1 MPLTYQYKR
10 VHHGE
15 VGGVARRQR
24 NLPTFV
30 SSLLSM
36 NPTSATKT
44 GQVFDWL
51 VLRRLLTYVT
61 PYRATFIGLIV
72 LTVAT
77 AVLGTVRP
85 ALIQRMVDVDITNN
99 DWAGLNRSTLWL
111 LGLLLVHTL
120 VSYLQTYYGGWLGQY
135 IVRDIRTD
143 LFRHLLSLKLS
154 FFDRTPIGVLVTRNI
169 SDVETLAD
177 VFSEGLAAMVGDLLQ
192 IVFLMIF
199 MFWTN
204 WQLALISLSVIPPL
218 LFSTYVFKEKVKG
231 SFQEVRNAVAKLN
244 SFVQEHLTGMNVV
257 QIFNNEEREYQKFK
271 DINQEHTRA
280 NIKSVLYYSVYFPVA
295 EVLGAIGVGLLVW
308 YAAQGQINGS
318 ISKGELIAFIMYN
331 ALFFR
336 PIRQIADRFN
346 TLQLGLVSTE
356 RLLRL
361 LDSKDLISSSGTLAV
376 PQLQGE
382 VEFDHVW
389 FAYNRQDSE
398 ANQQDGPTDT
408 PEWVLRDISFHV
420 QPGQTVA
427 FVGATGAGKTSI
439 INLLSRFYDI
449 QQGHI
454 KVDGHDLRDY
464 DLSQLRRQIGVVLQD
479 VFLFAG
485 SIRANITL
493 GNADISDA
501 KIWEAAALVGAQRF
515 MERLPGGLD
524 YPVMERG
531 ATLSVGQRQLISF
544 VRALVY
550 EPRVIVLDEA
560 TSSVDSETEEMI
572 QGAIDKLM
580 EGRTALVIAHRL
592 STIQKADRI
601 IVLDRGEIK
610 ETGTHDELLRLGG
623 YYAQLYRMQY
633 KGAGLNEELG
643 MKNEELRLTNES

>member
-1 MPLTYQYKR
+1 MD
-10 VHHGE
+10 
-15 VGGVARRQR
+15 
-24 NLPTFV
+24 
-30 SSLLSM
+30 
-36 NPTSATKT
+36 PTSATKT
-44 GQVFDWL
+44 GQVFDWQ
-51 VLRRLLTYVT
+51 VLRRLLAYVQ
-61 PYRATFIGLIV
+61 PYRGVFIGLIV

-135 IVRDIRTD
+135 IVRDIRAD
-143 LFRHLLSLKLS
+143 LYRHLLSLKLS

-257 QIFNNEEREYQKFK
+257 QIFNNEQREYQKFEA
-271 DINQEHTRA
+271 INQEHTKA
-280 NIKSVLYYSVYFPVA
+280 NIKSVLYYSIYFPVA

-308 YAAQGQINGS
+308 YAAQGQIAGT

-356 RLLRL
+356 RLLKL
-361 LDSKDLISSSGTLAV
+361 LDNEELIATSGTRPV
-376 PQLQGE
+376 PQLRGE
-382 VEFDHVW
+382 VEFDKVW
-389 FAYNRQDSE
+389 FAYNRQDNE
-398 ANQQDGPTDT
+398 ANEA
-408 PEWVLRDISFHV
+408 EWVLKDISFHV

-454 KVDGHDLRDY
+454 RVDGEDLRDY

-485 SIRANITL
+485 SIRDNITL
-493 GNADISDA
+493 GNKEIKDT
-501 KIWEAAALVGAQRF
+501 KIWEAAALVGAERF
-515 MERLPGGLD
+515 IGRLPGGLD

-572 QGAIDKLM
+572 QHAIDKLM
-580 EGRTALVIAHRL
+580 EGRTSLVIAHRL
-592 STIQKADRI
+592 STIQKADKI

-633 KGAGLNEELG
+633 ASSEQLATGK
-643 MKNEELRLTNES
+643 

>member
-1 MPLTYQYKR
+1 MD
-10 VHHGE
+10 
-15 VGGVARRQR
+15 
-24 NLPTFV
+24 
-30 SSLLSM
+30 
-36 NPTSATKT
+36 PTSATKT
-44 GQVFDWL
+44 GQVFDWQ
-51 VLRRLLTYVT
+51 VLRRLLAYVR
-61 PYRATFIGLIV
+61 PYRGVFIGLIV

-135 IVRDIRTD
+135 IVRDIRAD
-143 LFRHLLSLKLS
+143 LYRHLLSLKLS

-257 QIFNNEEREYQKFK
+257 QIFNNEQREYQKFEA
-271 DINQEHTRA
+271 INAEHTKA

-308 YAAQGQINGS
+308 YAAQGQIAGT

-356 RLLRL
+356 RLLKL
-361 LDSKDLISSSGTLAV
+361 LDNADLIATSGTKPV

-382 VEFDHVW
+382 VEFDKVW
-389 FAYNRQDSE
+389 FAYNRQDSDANRQDGE
-398 ANQQDGPTDT
+398 ANE
-408 PEWVLRDISFHV
+408 PEWVLKDISFHV
-420 QPGQTVA
+420 KPGQTVA

-454 KVDGHDLRDY
+454 RVDGEDLREY

-485 SIRANITL
+485 SIRDNITL
-493 GNADISDA
+493 GNKEISDA
-501 KIWEAAALVGAQRF
+501 KIWEAAALVGAERF
-515 MERLPGGLD
+515 IGRLPGGLD

-550 EPRVIVLDEA
+550 EPSVIVLDEA
-560 TSSVDSETEEMI
+560 TSSVDSETEELI
-572 QGAIDKLM
+572 QHAIDKLM
-580 EGRTALVIAHRL
+580 EGRTSLVIAHRL
-592 STIQKADRI
+592 STIQKADKI

-633 KGAGLNEELG
+633 ASSEQLAVNNE
-643 MKNEELRLTNES
+643 RLPTD

>member
-1 MPLTYQYKR
+1 MD
-10 VHHGE
+10 
-15 VGGVARRQR
+15 
-24 NLPTFV
+24 
-30 SSLLSM
+30 
-36 NPTSATKT
+36 PTSATKT
-44 GQVFDWL
+44 GQVFDWQ
-51 VLRRLLTYVT
+51 VLRRLLAYVQ
-61 PYRATFIGLIV
+61 PYRGVFIGLIV
-72 LTVAT
+72 LTVAA

-85 ALIQRMVDVDITNN
+85 ALIQRMIDVDISTN

-111 LGLLLVHTL
+111 LALLVVNTV

-143 LFRHLLSLKLS
+143 LYRHLLSLKLS

-192 IVFLMIF
+192 IIFLMIF
-199 MFWTN
+199 MFYTN

-244 SFVQEHLTGMNVV
+244 SFVQEHLTGMNIV
-257 QIFNNEEREYQKFK
+257 QIFNNQEREYKKFEA
-271 DINQEHTRA
+271 INQEHTKA
-280 NIKSVLYYSVYFPVA
+280 NIKSVLYYSIYFPVA

-308 YAAQGQINGS
+308 YAAQGQIAGS

-331 ALFFR
+331 SLFFR

-356 RLLRL
+356 RLLKL
-361 LDSKDLISSSGTLAV
+361 LDNKDLVATSGTQPV
-376 PQLQGE
+376 PQLQGD
-382 VEFDHVW
+382 VQFDHVS
-389 FAYNRQDSE
+389 FAYNE
-398 ANQQDGPTDT
+398 
-408 PEWVLRDISFHV
+408 PEWVLKDISFHV
-420 QPGQTVA
+420 KPGQTIA

-449 QQGHI
+449 QKGHI
-454 KVDGHDLRDY
+454 RVDGQDLREY

-485 SIRANITL
+485 SIRDNITL
-493 GNADISDA
+493 GNRDISDA

-515 MERLPGGLD
+515 IERLPGSLD

-560 TSSVDSETEEMI
+560 TSSVDSETEELI
-572 QGAIDKLM
+572 QEAIDKLM

-610 ETGTHDELLRLGG
+610 ETGTHDELLRHGG

-633 KGAGLNEELG
+633 ASNEQVTMSSEQLPVD
-643 MKNEELRLTNES
+643 KKDSK

>member
-1 MPLTYQYKR
+1 MD
-10 VHHGE
+10 
-15 VGGVARRQR
+15 
-24 NLPTFV
+24 
-30 SSLLSM
+30 
-36 NPTSATKT
+36 PTSATKT
-44 GQVFDWL
+44 GQVFDWQ
-51 VLRRLLTYVT
+51 VLRRLLAYVR
-61 PYRATFIGLIV
+61 PYRGVFIGLIV

-99 DWAGLNRSTLWL
+99 DWAGLNRSTVWL
-111 LGLLLVHTL
+111 LGLLVVHTL

-135 IVRDIRTD
+135 IVRDIRAD
-143 LFRHLLSLKLS
+143 LYRHLLSLKLS

-192 IVFLMIF
+192 IVFLMLF

-257 QIFNNEEREYQKFK
+257 QIFNNEEREYRKFEA
-271 DINQEHTRA
+271 INQEHTRA
-280 NIKSVLYYSVYFPVA
+280 NIKSVLYYSIYFPVA

-308 YAAQGQINGS
+308 YAAQGQIAGT

-356 RLLRL
+356 RLLKL
-361 LDSKDLISSSGTLAV
+361 LDNEDLVATSGTKPV
-376 PQLQGE
+376 PPLRGE
-382 VEFDHVW
+382 VEFDKVW
-389 FAYNRQDSE
+389 FAYNAQEDEASE
-398 ANQQDGPTDT
+398 
-408 PEWVLRDISFHV
+408 PEWVLKNISFHV
-420 QPGQTVA
+420 KPGQTVA

-449 QQGHI
+449 QRGHI
-454 KVDGHDLRDY
+454 CVDGEDLREY

-485 SIRANITL
+485 SIRDNVTL
-493 GNADISDA
+493 GNPDISDA

-572 QGAIDKLM
+572 QSAIDKLM

-610 ETGTHDELLRLGG
+610 ETGTHEELLRLGG

-633 KGAGLNEELG
+633 KGAEVNG
-643 MKNEELRLTNES
+643 

>member
-1 MPLTYQYKR
+1 MD
-10 VHHGE
+10 
-15 VGGVARRQR
+15 
-24 NLPTFV
+24 
-30 SSLLSM
+30 
-36 NPTSATKT
+36 PTSATKT
-44 GQVFDWL
+44 GQVFDWQ
-51 VLRRLLTYVT
+51 VLRRLLAYVR
-61 PYRATFIGLIV
+61 PYRGVFIGLIV

-99 DWAGLNRSTLWL
+99 DWAGLNRSTVWL

-135 IVRDIRTD
+135 IVRDIRAD
-143 LFRHLLSLKLS
+143 LYRHLLSLKLS

-257 QIFNNEEREYQKFK
+257 QIFNNEAREYKKFEA
-271 DINQEHTRA
+271 INQEHTKA
-280 NIKSVLYYSVYFPVA
+280 NIKSVLYYSIYFPVA

-308 YAAQGQINGS
+308 YAAQGQIAGT

-356 RLLRL
+356 RLLKL
-361 LDSKDLISSSGTLAV
+361 LDNEELVATSGTKPV
-376 PQLQGE
+376 PQLRGE
-382 VEFDHVW
+382 VEFDKVW
-389 FAYNRQDSE
+389 FAYNE
-398 ANQQDGPTDT
+398 
-408 PEWVLRDISFHV
+408 PEWVLKDISFHV
-420 QPGQTVA
+420 KPGQTVA

-454 KVDGHDLRDY
+454 RVDGEDLREY

-485 SIRANITL
+485 SIRDNITL
-493 GNADISDA
+493 GNRDISDA
-501 KIWEAAALVGAQRF
+501 KIWEAAGLVGAQRF

-572 QGAIDKLM
+572 QAAIDKLM

-610 ETGTHDELLRLGG
+610 ETGTHEELLRLGG

-633 KGAGLNEELG
+633 ASSEQLAMNNEQLPLAEKLNKLPAPAH
-643 MKNEELRLTNES
+643 

>member
-1 MPLTYQYKR
+1 MD
-10 VHHGE
+10 
-15 VGGVARRQR
+15 
-24 NLPTFV
+24 
-30 SSLLSM
+30 
-36 NPTSATKT
+36 PTSATKT
-44 GQVFDWL
+44 GQVFDWQ
-51 VLRRLLTYVT
+51 VLRRLLTYVQ
-61 PYRATFIGLIV
+61 PYRGTFIGLIV

-257 QIFNNEEREYQKFK
+257 QIFNNEQREYRKFEA
-271 DINQEHTRA
+271 INAEHTKA
-280 NIKSVLYYSVYFPVA
+280 NIKSVLYYSIYFPVA

-308 YAAQGQINGS
+308 YAAQGQIAGT

-356 RLLRL
+356 RLLKL
-361 LDSKDLISSSGTLAV
+361 LDSEDLVATSGTQPV
-376 PQLQGE
+376 PELRGE
-382 VEFDHVW
+382 VEFDHVS
-389 FAYNRQDSE
+389 FAYNE
-398 ANQQDGPTDT
+398 
-408 PEWVLRDISFHV
+408 PEWVLKDISFHV

-454 KVDGHDLRDY
+454 RVDGQDLREY

-485 SIRANITL
+485 SIRDNITL
-493 GNADISDA
+493 GNRDISDA
-501 KIWEAAALVGAQRF
+501 KIWEAAALVGAERF
-515 MERLPGGLD
+515 IGRLPGGLD

-572 QGAIDKLM
+572 QHAIDKLM
-580 EGRTALVIAHRL
+580 EGRTSLVIAHRL

-633 KGAGLNEELG
+633 ASSEQLA
-643 MKNEELRLTNES
+643 TNKE

>member
-1 MPLTYQYKR
+1 MD
-10 VHHGE
+10 
-15 VGGVARRQR
+15 
-24 NLPTFV
+24 PT
-30 SSLLSM
+30 
-36 NPTSATKT
+36 TATKT
-44 GQVFDWL
+44 GQVFDWQ
-51 VLRRLLTYVT
+51 VLRRLLAYVQ
-61 PYRATFIGLIV
+61 PYRGVFIGLIF
-72 LTVAT
+72 LTVAS

-85 ALIQRMVDVDITNN
+85 ALIQRMVDVDINNN
-99 DWAGLNRSTLWL
+99 DWAALNRSTVL
-111 LGLLLVHTL
+111 LMVLLLVHTL

-135 IVRDIRTD
+135 IVRDIRTN

-204 WQLALISLSVIPPL
+204 WQLALVSLSVIPPL
-218 LFSTYVFKEKVKG
+218 LISTYVFKEKVKA
-231 SFQEVRNAVAKLN
+231 SFQDVRNAVAKLN

-257 QIFNNEEREYQKFK
+257 QIFNNEEREYKKFEH
-271 DINQEHTRA
+271 INREHTDA
-280 NIKSVLYYSVYFPVA
+280 NIRSVLYYSIYFPVA

-308 YAAQGQINGS
+308 YAAQGQIEGS
-318 ISKGELIAFIMYN
+318 ISKGALIAFIMYN
-331 ALFFR
+331 SLFFR

-356 RLLRL
+356 RLLKL
-361 LDSKDLISSSGTLAV
+361 LDSKDLIATSGTTPV

-382 VEFDHVW
+382 VEFDKVW
-389 FAYNRQDSE
+389 FAYNE
-398 ANQQDGPTDT
+398 
-408 PEWVLRDISFHV
+408 PEWVLKDIDFHV
-420 QPGQTVA
+420 KPGQTVA

-449 QQGHI
+449 QKGEI
-454 KVDGHDLRDY
+454 KVDGRDLRDY
-464 DLSQLRRQIGVVLQD
+464 DLGQLRRQIGVVLQD

-485 SIRANITL
+485 SIRDNITL
-493 GNADISDA
+493 GNNEISDA
-501 KIWEAAALVGAQRF
+501 AIWEAAALVGAQRF
-515 MERLPGGLD
+515 IERLPNGLD

-550 EPRVIVLDEA
+550 QPSVIVLDEA
-560 TSSVDSETEEMI
+560 TSSVDSETEELI
-572 QGAIDKLM
+572 QTAIDKLM

-610 ETGTHDELLRLGG
+610 ETGTHEELLRQDG

-633 KGAGLNEELG
+633 KGADVTEEVGDKKKLKVG
-643 MKNEELRLTNES
+643 DK

>member
-1 MPLTYQYKR
+1 MD
-10 VHHGE
+10 
-15 VGGVARRQR
+15 
-24 NLPTFV
+24 
-30 SSLLSM
+30 
-36 NPTSATKT
+36 PTSATKT
-44 GQVFDWL
+44 GQVFDWQ
-51 VLRRLLTYVT
+51 VLRRLLAYVR
-61 PYRATFIGLIV
+61 PYRGVFIGLIV

-99 DWAGLNRSTLWL
+99 DWAGLNRSTVWL

-135 IVRDIRTD
+135 IVRDIRAD
-143 LFRHLLSLKLS
+143 LYRHLLSLKLS

-257 QIFNNEEREYQKFK
+257 QIFNNEAREYKKFEA
-271 DINQEHTRA
+271 INQEHTKA
-280 NIKSVLYYSVYFPVA
+280 NIKSVLYYSIYFPVA

-308 YAAQGQINGS
+308 YAAQGQIAGT

-356 RLLRL
+356 RLLKL
-361 LDSKDLISSSGTLAV
+361 LDNTDLVATSGTKPV
-376 PQLQGE
+376 PQLRGE
-382 VEFDHVW
+382 VEFDKVW

-398 ANQQDGPTDT
+398 ANE
-408 PEWVLRDISFHV
+408 PEWVLKDISFHV
-420 QPGQTVA
+420 KPGQTVA

-454 KVDGHDLRDY
+454 RVDGADLREY
-464 DLSQLRRQIGVVLQD
+464 DLGQLRRQIGVVLQD

-485 SIRANITL
+485 SIRDNITL
-493 GNADISDA
+493 GNRDISDA
-501 KIWEAAALVGAQRF
+501 KIWEAAGLVGAQRF

-572 QGAIDKLM
+572 QAAIDTLM

-633 KGAGLNEELG
+633 ASSEQVSSQQSSAISE
-643 MKNEELRLTNES
+643 

>member
-1 MPLTYQYKR
+1 MD
-10 VHHGE
+10 
-15 VGGVARRQR
+15 
-24 NLPTFV
+24 
-30 SSLLSM
+30 
-36 NPTSATKT
+36 PTSATKT
-44 GQVFDWL
+44 GQVFDWQ
-51 VLRRLLTYVT
+51 VLRRLLTYVQ
-61 PYRATFIGLIV
+61 PYRGVFIGLIG
-72 LTVAT
+72 LTVAA

-111 LGLLLVHTL
+111 LVLLVVNTL

-143 LFRHLLSLKLS
+143 LYRHLLSLKLS

-204 WQLALISLSVIPPL
+204 WQLALISLSVIPLL

-257 QIFNNEEREYQKFK
+257 QIFNNEDREFKKFEA
-271 DINQEHTRA
+271 INQEHTRA
-280 NIKSVLYYSVYFPVA
+280 NIKSVLYYSIYFPVA

-308 YAAQGQINGS
+308 YAAQGQIEGT
-318 ISKGELIAFIMYN
+318 ISKGALIAFIMYN
-331 ALFFR
+331 SLFFR

-356 RLLRL
+356 RLLKL
-361 LDSKDLISSSGTLAV
+361 LDSKDLVATSGTAPV
-376 PQLQGE
+376 PRLQGD

-389 FAYNRQDSE
+389 FAYNE
-398 ANQQDGPTDT
+398 
-408 PEWVLRDISFHV
+408 PEWVLKDISFHV
-420 QPGQTVA
+420 EPGQTVA

-454 KVDGHDLRDY
+454 KVDGQDLREY

-485 SIRANITL
+485 SIRDNITL
-493 GNADISDA
+493 GNREISDEA
-501 KIWEAAALVGAQRF
+501 IWEAAGLVGAQRF
-515 MERLPGGLD
+515 IERLPGGLD

-550 EPRVIVLDEA
+550 QPSVIVLDEA

-610 ETGTHDELLRLGG
+610 ETGTHDELLRQDG

-633 KGAGLNEELG
+633 KTEEAMSQQVAPTRKAQELPSAG
-643 MKNEELRLTNES
+643 SQAAQ

>member
-1 MPLTYQYKR
+1 MD
-10 VHHGE
+10 
-15 VGGVARRQR
+15 A
-24 NLPTFV
+24 
-30 SSLLSM
+30 S
-36 NPTSATKT
+36 TSATKT
-44 GQVFDWL
+44 GQVFDWT
-51 VLRRLLTYVT
+51 VLRRLLAYVR
-61 PYRATFIGLIV
+61 PYRGVFLGLIG

-77 AVLGTVRP
+77 AVLGTLRP
-85 ALIQRMVDVDITNN
+85 ALVQRMIDVDIARQ
-99 DWAGLNRSTLWL
+99 DWEGLNRSTVWL
-111 LGLLLVHTL
+111 LGLLLLHTL

-135 IVRDIRTD
+135 IVRDIRTG
-143 LFRHLLSLKLS
+143 LYRHLLNLKLS

-177 VFSEGLAAMVGDLLQ
+177 VFSEGLAAMVGDILQ
-192 IVFLMIF
+192 IAFIMGF

-204 WQLALISLSVIPPL
+204 WQLALVSLAVIPPL
-218 LFSTYVFKEKVKG
+218 LLSTYVFKEKVKA

-257 QIFNNEEREYQKFK
+257 QIFNNEEREFRKFEK
-271 DINQEHTRA
+271 INQEHTRA

-308 YAAQGQINGS
+308 YAAQGQIEGR
-318 ISKGELIAFIMYN
+318 ISQGALIAFIMYN

-356 RLLRL
+356 RLLKL
-361 LDSKDLISSSGTLAV
+361 LDSKELVATSGTAPV
-376 PQLQGE
+376 PELRGE

-389 FAYNRQDSE
+389 FSYKADVAAGE
-398 ANQQDGPTDT
+398 E
-408 PEWVLRDISFHV
+408 PEWVLRDISFAV
-420 QPGQTVA
+420 KPGQTVA

-449 QQGHI
+449 QRGEI
-454 KVDGHDLRDY
+454 RVDGRDLRDY

-485 SIRANITL
+485 SIRDNITL
-493 GNADISDA
+493 GNTAISDA
-501 KIWEAAALVGAQRF
+501 KIWEAAGLVGATRF
-515 MERLPGGLD
+515 IERLPGGLD

-550 EPRVIVLDEA
+550 SPRVIVLDEA

-572 QGAIDKLM
+572 QAAIEKLM

-592 STIQKADRI
+592 STIQKADKI

-623 YYAQLYRMQY
+623 YYAQLYQMQY
-633 KGAGLNEELG
+633 KGAVVSG
-643 MKNEELRLTNES
+643 

>member
-1 MPLTYQYKR
+1 MD
-10 VHHGE
+10 
-15 VGGVARRQR
+15 
-24 NLPTFV
+24 
-30 SSLLSM
+30 
-36 NPTSATKT
+36 PTSATKT
-44 GQVFDWL
+44 GQVFDWQ
-51 VLRRLLTYVT
+51 VLRRLLAYVQ
-61 PYRATFIGLIV
+61 PYRGVFIGLIV

-135 IVRDIRTD
+135 IVRDIRAD
-143 LFRHLLSLKLS
+143 LYRHLLSLKLS

-257 QIFNNEEREYQKFK
+257 QIFNNEQREYQKFEA
-271 DINQEHTRA
+271 INQEHTRA
-280 NIKSVLYYSVYFPVA
+280 NIKSVLYYSIYFPVA

-308 YAAQGQINGS
+308 YAAQGQIAGT

-356 RLLRL
+356 RLLKL
-361 LDSKDLISSSGTLAV
+361 LDNEELIATSGTRPV
-376 PQLQGE
+376 PQLRGE
-382 VEFDHVW
+382 VEFDKVW
-389 FAYNRQDSE
+389 FAYNE
-398 ANQQDGPTDT
+398 
-408 PEWVLRDISFHV
+408 PEWVLKDISFHV

-454 KVDGHDLRDY
+454 RVDGEDLREY

-485 SIRANITL
+485 SIRDNITL
-493 GNADISDA
+493 GNKEIKDA
-501 KIWEAAALVGAQRF
+501 KIWEAAALVGAERF
-515 MERLPGGLD
+515 IRRLPGGLD

-572 QGAIDKLM
+572 QHAIDKLM
-580 EGRTALVIAHRL
+580 EGRTSLVIAHRL
-592 STIQKADRI
+592 STIQKADKI

-633 KGAGLNEELG
+633 ASSEQLA
-643 MKNEELRLTNES
+643 TNKE

>member
-1 MPLTYQYKR
+1 MD
-10 VHHGE
+10 
-15 VGGVARRQR
+15 
-24 NLPTFV
+24 
-30 SSLLSM
+30 
-36 NPTSATKT
+36 PTSATKT
-44 GQVFDWL
+44 GQVFDWQ
-51 VLRRLLTYVT
+51 VLRRLLAYVQ
-61 PYRATFIGLIV
+61 PYRGVFIGLIF
-72 LTVAT
+72 LTVAA

-85 ALIQRMVDVDITNN
+85 ALIQRMVDVDISNN

-111 LGLLLVHTL
+111 LALLVVNTL

-143 LFRHLLSLKLS
+143 LYRHLLSLKLS
-154 FFDRTPIGVLVTRNI
+154 FFDRTPLGVLVTRNI

-257 QIFNNEEREYQKFK
+257 QIFNNEDREFRKFEA
-271 DINQEHTRA
+271 INQEHTKA
-280 NIKSVLYYSVYFPVA
+280 NIKSVLYYSIYFPVA

-308 YAAQGQINGS
+308 YAAQGQIEGT
-318 ISKGELIAFIMYN
+318 ISKGALIAFIMYN
-331 ALFFR
+331 SLFFR

-356 RLLRL
+356 RLLKL
-361 LDSKDLISSSGTLAV
+361 LDNKDLVATSGTAPV

-382 VEFDHVW
+382 VQFDHVW
-389 FAYNRQDSE
+389 FAYNE
-398 ANQQDGPTDT
+398 
-408 PEWVLRDISFHV
+408 PEWVLKDISFHV
-420 QPGQTVA
+420 KPGQTIA

-454 KVDGHDLRDY
+454 LVDGQDLREY

-485 SIRANITL
+485 SIRDNITL
-493 GNADISDA
+493 GNRGISDA

-515 MERLPGGLD
+515 IERLPGGLD

-544 VRALVY
+544 VRALV
-550 EPRVIVLDEA
+550 
-560 TSSVDSETEEMI
+560 
-572 QGAIDKLM
+572 
-580 EGRTALVIAHRL
+580 
-592 STIQKADRI
+592 
-601 IVLDRGEIK
+601 
-610 ETGTHDELLRLGG
+610 
-623 YYAQLYRMQY
+623 
-633 KGAGLNEELG
+633 
-643 MKNEELRLTNES
+643 

>member
-1 MPLTYQYKR
+1 MD
-10 VHHGE
+10 
-15 VGGVARRQR
+15 
-24 NLPTFV
+24 
-30 SSLLSM
+30 
-36 NPTSATKT
+36 PTSATKT
-44 GQVFDWL
+44 GQVFDWQ
-51 VLRRLLTYVT
+51 VLRRLLAYVQ
-61 PYRATFIGLIV
+61 PYRGVFIGLIV
-72 LTVAT
+72 LTVAA

-85 ALIQRMVDVDITNN
+85 ALIQRMIDVDINNN

-111 LGLLLVHTL
+111 LLLLVVNTL

-143 LFRHLLSLKLS
+143 LYKHLLSLKLS

-257 QIFNNEEREYQKFK
+257 QIFNNEDREFKKFEA
-271 DINQEHTRA
+271 INQEHTKA

-308 YAAQGQINGS
+308 YAAQGQIEGT
-318 ISKGELIAFIMYN
+318 ISKGALIAFIMYN
-331 ALFFR
+331 SLFFR

-356 RLLRL
+356 RLLKL
-361 LDSKDLISSSGTLAV
+361 LDNKDLVATSGTAPV
-376 PQLQGE
+376 PQLQGD
-382 VEFDHVW
+382 VEFDHVS
-389 FAYNRQDSE
+389 FAYNE
-398 ANQQDGPTDT
+398 
-408 PEWVLRDISFHV
+408 PEWVLKDISFHV
-420 QPGQTVA
+420 KPGQTVA

-449 QQGHI
+449 QKGHI
-454 KVDGHDLRDY
+454 RVDGQDLREY

-485 SIRANITL
+485 SIRDNITL
-493 GNADISDA
+493 GNRAIGDA

-515 MERLPGGLD
+515 IERLPGGLD

-550 EPRVIVLDEA
+550 EPSVIVLDEA
-560 TSSVDSETEEMI
+560 TSSVDSETEELI
-572 QGAIDKLM
+572 QEAIDKLM

-610 ETGTHDELLRLGG
+610 ETGTHDELLRQNG
-623 YYAQLYRMQY
+623 YYAQLYHMQY
-633 KGAGLNEELG
+633 KGTAPALASKEQLPLDKE
-643 MKNEELRLTNES
+643 

>member
-1 MPLTYQYKR
+1 MD
-10 VHHGE
+10 
-15 VGGVARRQR
+15 
-24 NLPTFV
+24 
-30 SSLLSM
+30 
-36 NPTSATKT
+36 PTSATKT

-51 VLRRLLTYVT
+51 VLRRLLAYVT
-61 PYRATFIGLIV
+61 PYRGVFIGLIF

-85 ALIQRMVDVDITNN
+85 ALIQRMVDHDITNN
-99 DWAGLNRSTLWL
+99 DWAGLNRSTVWL
-111 LGLLLVHTL
+111 LALLLVHTL

-143 LFRHLLSLKLS
+143 LYRHLLSLKLS

-169 SDVETLAD
+169 SDVETLSD

-192 IVFLMIF
+192 IVFLMLF
-199 MFWTN
+199 MFYTN
-204 WQLALISLSVIPPL
+204 WQLALISLAVIPPL

-257 QIFNNEEREYQKFK
+257 QIFNNEDREYRKFK
-271 DINQEHTRA
+271 AINQEHTRA
-280 NIKSVLYYSVYFPVA
+280 NIKSVLYYSIYFPVA

-356 RLLRL
+356 RLLKL
-361 LDSKDLISSSGTLAV
+361 LDSKDLISSTGTLAV

-389 FAYNRQDSE
+389 FAYN
-398 ANQQDGPTDT
+398 QQDGPTDD
-408 PEWVLRDISFHV
+408 PEWVLKDISFHV
-420 QPGQTVA
+420 RPGQTVA

-449 QQGHI
+449 QKGHI

-464 DLSQLRRQIGVVLQD
+464 DLGQLRRQIGVVLQD

-485 SIRANITL
+485 SIRDNITL
-493 GNADISDA
+493 GNRAIGDA
-501 KIWEAAALVGAQRF
+501 QIWEAAGLVGARRF
-515 MERLPGGLD
+515 IERLPGGLD

-560 TSSVDSETEEMI
+560 TSSVDSETEELI
-572 QGAIDKLM
+572 QTAIDKLM

-633 KGAGLNEELG
+633 AGNEEI
-643 MKNEELRLTNES
+643 TSQESSSVNGGK